1 MRRFSKFIVWGFV
14 LVIGLVLIC
23 EAQVIS
29 SARGRMF
36 ARVSEMHDQHRVA
49 LVLGCAKNLPDG
61 RSNHYF
67 PKRIEAAAAL
77 FKAGICPAIIVSGD
91 NSTKDYDEPSDMK
104 AALIASGVPE
114 GKIYCDYA
122 GFRTLDSIVRAREV
136 FGQSKIIVVSQRFH
150 NERAL
155 YLAGSQNVDAIGFNA
170 ADAELSKPTAIKNGM
185 REILARVKA
194 VLDANV
200 LRTQPKF
207 LGSPV
212 QIVME

>member
-1 MRRFSKFIVWGFV
+1 
-14 LVIGLVLIC
+14 
-23 EAQVIS
+23 
-29 SARGRMF
+29 
-36 ARVSEMHDQHRVA
+36 
-49 LVLGCAKNLPDG
+49 
-61 RSNHYF
+61 
-67 PKRIEAAAAL
+67 
-77 FKAGICPAIIVSGD
+77 
-91 NSTKDYDEPSDMK
+91 MK

-136 FGQSKIIVVSQRFH
+136 FGQSKIMVVSQRFH

-170 ADAELSKPTAIKNGM
+170 ADAELSRPTAIKNEI

-194 VLDANV
+194 VLDTNV

-207 LGSPV
+207 LGTPV
-212 QIVME
+212 QVVIE